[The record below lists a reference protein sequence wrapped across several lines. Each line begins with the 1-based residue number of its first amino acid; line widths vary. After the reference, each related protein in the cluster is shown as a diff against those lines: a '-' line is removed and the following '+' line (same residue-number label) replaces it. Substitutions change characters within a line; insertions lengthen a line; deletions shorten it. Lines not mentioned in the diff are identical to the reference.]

1 MDAKARLAVLREVR
15 RRMDSGESAS
25 HACFA
30 AGVTPRWFAK
40 WSARLAE
47 GGADALAD
55 APRSGRPR
63 SVEVSPE
70 DALKLKKTYLR
81 SNRGRNCGSMTM
93 AARWLAMRGELAPEL
108 CEAILKPRA
117 SKHLLPA
124 AVREALREVPRAAFA
139 RYRDPGSGKSDGI
152 YMPGWLRM
160 AQDGS
165 RRLLPGERQVWDD
178 ASVNVCVCVP
188 WPQGG
193 DKCSDRFGVRVA
205 RYQLLFGID
214 CATDHAMGY
223 SYVCR
228 ASDAYRQNDVVRALF
243 GVWGRNGWAPRE
255 VVLEGGSWSA
265 NQTKAFLERAGVRPI
280 WARSEPH
287 KKLVEGYF
295 NPLWTAMSIALP
307 PDGQIG
313 RFRGEMKEETKLL
326 MACRDG
332 RTDPRGIF
340 PDLKTFQSALDEAID
355 FREMDGRETQFYGGI
370 VPREAWGACADP
382 GANGV
387 RPLPA
392 DLWAHALPVCSD
404 PVAVRR
410 QGVVAVKTLSPFGE
424 PWQYVFA
431 WERGFEHEGRKVVV
445 RFDPWNI
452 RAGAVVQDAATGR
465 TLTQEA
471 LCTSP
476 APDIFAARG
485 LTDPR
490 SRGRALKKA
499 SRAAVLEIVR
509 SLDERTFGRPAATAR
524 GTSPASAPLDFLRG
538 RAAHLELDDDA
549 GAAQERANG
558 PDSEATDWAAL
569 EAGIEGIIA

>member
-1 MDAKARLAVLREVR
+1 MDARERLSKVREVERLAAGGISL
-15 RRMDSGESAS
+15 SL
-25 HACFA
+25 ACHR
-30 AGVTPRWFAK
+30 AGVSERWYGK
-40 WSARLAE
+40 WSARLSE
-47 GGADALAD
+47 GGLAALAD

-63 SVEVSPE
+63 MVEVSAA
-70 DALKLKKTYLR
+70 DAVKLKKTYLR

-93 AARWLAMRGELAPEL
+93 SARWLAMRGELEPDL
-108 CEAILKPRA
+108 CRAILKRRA
-117 SKHLLPA
+117 SKHLLPT
-124 AVREALREVPRAAFA
+124 AVKEAMREVPRAAFA

-228 ASDAYRQNDVVRALF
+228 ASDAYRQNDVVRALY
-243 GVWGRNGWAPRE
+243 GVWARNGWAPKE

-265 NQTKAFLERAGVRPI
+265 NQTQAFLEAAGVRPI

-295 NPLWTAMSIALP
+295 NPLWTAMSISLP
-307 PDGQIG
+307 PSGQIG

-340 PDLKTFQSALDEAID
+340 PDLPTFQAALDAAID
-355 FREMDGRETQFYGGI
+355 FREQDERETDYYGLF
-370 VPREAWGACADP
+370 VPAAVWGACADP
-382 GANGV
+382 GANGL

-404 PVAVRR
+404 PVTVRR
-410 QGVVAVKTLSPFGE
+410 QGVVTVKTLSPFGE
-424 PWQYVFA
+424 PWKYVFA
-431 WERGFEHEGRKVVV
+431 WERGFEHDGRKVVV

-490 SRGRALKKA
+490 THGRALKKA
-499 SRAAVLEIVR
+499 SRAATLEIVR
-509 SLDERTFGRPAATAR
+509 SLDERGDALATAR
-524 GTSPASAPLDFLRG
+524 GVSPASAPLDYLRG
-538 RAAHLELDDDA
+538 RAAHLEEDADAEAAMLRAFGPDA
-549 GAAQERANG
+549 G
-558 PDSEATDWAAL
+558 ATDWAAL
-569 EAGIEGIIA
+569 EQAAGVIA